1 MFKTNWRRKM
11 SLKIQ
16 NGQKI
21 LFIGDSIT
29 DAGRRTTERPYG
41 GGFVKI
47 FRDMLISRE
56 PSRQIEIINKGIGGN
71 TAWQLRDRW
80 TDDMLFFNP
89 DYLVILIGINDMHQP
104 LVNKDIDRDETLQK
118 HKDAYDEILA
128 RTKKELPDCK
138 ILLLE
143 PFYMSRDAASKSF
156 RTEVLEVLQDYIAVT
171 RKMSKKYKTGLIKTQ
186 ELFQNVLKYY
196 ETDTI
201 CPEPVHPNATGHLI
215 IAEAIYNA
223 LS

>member
-1 MFKTNWRRKM
+1 MP
-11 SLKIQ
+11 LKIKD
-16 NGQKI
+16 GQKI

-29 DAGRRTTERPYG
+29 DAGRRVAERPYG

-47 FRDMLISRE
+47 FRDMLIARE
-56 PSRQIEIINKGIGGN
+56 PAKQIEIINKGIGGN

-80 TDDMLFFNP
+80 TDDMLFFKP
-89 DYLVILIGINDMHQP
+89 DYLVILIGINDLHQGIRGHME
-104 LVNKDIDRDETLQK
+104 KDEAFKQHTES
-118 HKDAYDEILA
+118 YDEILS

-143 PFYMSRDAASKSF
+143 PFFMSLDAASKSF
-156 RTEVLEVLQDYIAVT
+156 RTEVLGVLPDYIAVT

-196 ETDTI
+196 EADTI
-201 CPEPVHPNATGHLI
+201 CPEPVHPNPTGHLI
-215 IAEAIYNA
+215 MAEAVYNA

>member
-1 MFKTNWRRKM
+1 MA
-11 SLKIQ
+11 LQ
-16 NGQKI
+16 VQDGQRI

-29 DAGRRTTERPYG
+29 DAGRRVAERPYG
-41 GGFVKI
+41 SGFVKI
-47 FRDMLISRE
+47 FRDMMIARE
-56 PSRQIEIINKGIGGN
+56 PSKQIDIINKGIGGN

-80 TDDMLFFNP
+80 TDDMLFFKP
-89 DYLVILIGINDMHQP
+89 DYLVILIGINDLHQS
-104 LVNKDIDRDETLQK
+104 LVNNADKDETLQK

-128 RTKKELPDCK
+128 RTQKELPDCK

-143 PFYMSRDAASKSF
+143 PFYMSRDNASKSF
-156 RTEVLEVLQDYIAVT
+156 RTEVLELLPDYIAT
-171 RKMSKKYKTGLIKTQ
+171 THEMSEKYKTGLVKTQ
-186 ELFQNVLKYY
+186 DLFQDVLKYY

-215 IAEAIYNA
+215 MAEAVYNA

>member
-1 MFKTNWRRKM
+1 MP
-11 SLKIQ
+11 LKIQ

-29 DAGRRTTERPYG
+29 DAGRRAAERPYG

-47 FRDMLISRE
+47 FRDMLIARE
-56 PSRQIEIINKGIGGN
+56 PGKQVEIINKGIGGN
-71 TAWQLRDRW
+71 TVWQLRDRW
-80 TDDMLFFNP
+80 TDDMLFFKP
-89 DYLVILIGINDMHQP
+89 DYLVILIGINDLHQP
-104 LVNKDIDRDETLQK
+104 LVHGTDKDEIFQK
-118 HKDAYDEILA
+118 HKEAYDEILA
-128 RTKKELPDCK
+128 RTKKELPECK

-156 RTEVLEVLQDYIAVT
+156 RTEALELLQDYIAVT

-186 ELFQNVLKYY
+186 ELFQNVMKYY

-201 CPEPVHPNATGHLI
+201 CPEPVHPNSTGHLI
-215 IAEAIYNA
+215 IAEAIYKA